1 MRLTHFFIEH
11 PRFATVLSGFVTLF
25 GIGALTI
32 LPVAQYPEIV
42 PPTVQITTVYPGA
55 SADTVARTVATP
67 LEQQI
72 NGVENMLYMGS
83 QSTGDGRLTITV
95 TFRIGTDLNVA
106 QMLTQNRVEDAL
118 PRLPEDVQHLGV
130 QVRKATPN
138 ILLAVHLYSPDKSR
152 DNLYLSNYT
161 TLHVKDVLARLQGV
175 GDVQFLGGREYA
187 MRIWLD
193 PDKVAANNLNA
204 GEVLAA
210 LRAQNLQV
218 SAGIL
223 NQPPVPGR
231 EAYQINVETLGRLS
245 TPEQF
250 GDIVVKSDKQ
260 GRVTRVRDI
269 GRVEVGAADY
279 GSTAYMDRSDSTS
292 LLIYA
297 QPGANS
303 LAVDYEVLAAMKDL
317 KKEFPQGVDYK
328 IIYDPTTFIAKSIRE
343 VVITILV
350 AILLVLGVV
359 FLFLQDWRASIIPVV
374 AIPVSLVGTFAI
386 LYALGIS
393 LNNLSLFG
401 LVLAVGIVVDDAIV
415 VVENV
420 ERHMREDI
428 SASDAAHKTMDEV
441 GGALISIALT
451 LCAVF
456 VPSAFLS
463 GISGL
468 FFRQF
473 AITIAASTVISC
485 FVSLTLSP
493 ALCAVLFK
501 NHHPRRTSSRGLVG
515 HLFDFGF
522 GSFNRGFERL
532 SNGYGNLTCHLVA
545 GVAIVLAIYVALIG
559 VAGLEFSRAQT
570 GFIPEQDQG
579 YLINIIQLPPGA
591 TLARTEKV
599 VKQAADIILNTRG
612 VEHVAPFAGLDATT
626 STIASNSG
634 TIFCG
639 LPSLYN
645 HEIPGVT
652 ANTVLADLRARLS
665 VIKDARVLTIPP
677 PPVQGLGSA
686 GGFKMML
693 EDRGGLGSEALV
705 RAANALVAAAN
716 KDPHFG
722 GVFTLFNNRSPSVYA
737 DIDRV
742 KAQKVGVTPT
752 DVFSTLQV
760 YLGSQYVNDFNLLGR
775 TYEVIVQADGQYRR
789 NQSDIMRLKVRNAS
803 GEMVPIGTVAELKDE
818 TIPYRVPRYNLF
830 PAAEVQGVAAP
841 GVASGTALLRMEELA
856 HKVLTQGIGFEW
868 TDLSFQEQQHGTPTL
883 VVFGAAALFV
893 FLVLA
898 AHYESWKLPIAIV
911 LIVPMCLLASVSGLL
926 ARGLPIDILAQIGF
940 VVLVGLAAKNAI
952 LIVEFARQKEE
963 DGATAEEAAVHAA
976 RTRLRP
982 ILMTSFAFIL
992 GVAPLAVATGAGGE
1006 MRRSLG
1012 TAVLFG
1018 MLGVTGFGLLFTPA
1032 FYTFV
1037 RNFGHNRK
1045 LRELSQVALK
1055 ATANILVLSLF
1066 AGGCAV
1072 GPRYVKPTIKLAPFH
1087 NLAAA
1092 SATKPDFA
1100 APPLDSWWRG
1110 FNDPMLVTVVQRAL
1124 DQNLDLAAAFARV
1137 RQARAAAAAA
1147 GAQLLPAG
1155 DLTATAT
1162 AEHQSIVS
1170 QFGSAANGFSGFR
1183 RDQREYTV
1191 GTAASWEIDLS
1202 GGLRRGAAAAADE
1215 LQAAQA
1221 EHLGTRITVAAEA
1234 ADAYLQVRE
1243 FQARLTVAQQLIDT
1257 DKHLLELVEV
1267 RRRVGVADDRETA
1280 QAEAVLKLAKSTV
1293 PSLRVALEAQLNRL
1307 DVLMGAQPGTYA
1319 EELSRPGTIPGI
1331 PALAGADQPL
1341 DVLRRR
1347 PDIIAAER
1355 QLAASNERIG
1365 VAISDYYPKI
1375 SLSGALGFDS
1385 INGGTLFNG
1394 QAFQPIGAGA
1404 LRWRL
1409 FDFGKVAAE
1418 VAQSRGAYAEA
1429 LAEYRRAAL
1438 RAAEDVENA
1447 LMELAQTQLRLKE
1460 LQGEVASLTRARDL
1474 SERAYKAGAIP
1485 LTDVLDAARQ
1495 LLVARDDVESTRA
1508 DAARAAVRT
1517 FRALGGGWD
1526 VRSNASIASV
1536 K

>member
-1 MRLTHFFIEH
+1 
-11 PRFATVLSGFVTLF
+11 
-25 GIGALTI
+25 
-32 LPVAQYPEIV
+32 
-42 PPTVQITTVYPGA
+42 
-55 SADTVARTVATP
+55 
-67 LEQQI
+67 
-72 NGVENMLYMGS
+72 
-83 QSTGDGRLTITV
+83 
-95 TFRIGTDLNVA
+95 
-106 QMLTQNRVEDAL
+106 MLTQNRVQDVL
-118 PRLPEDVQHLGV
+118 TRLPEDVQRLGV
-130 QVRKATPN
+130 QVRKAIPS
-138 ILLAVHLYSPDKSR
+138 ILLAIHLYSPNGSR
-152 DNLYLSNYT
+152 DTLYLSNYA
-161 TLHVKDVLARLQGV
+161 TLHVKDVLARLHGV
-175 GDVQFLGGREYA
+175 GDVQFQGGRDYA

-193 PDKVAANNLNA
+193 PDKVAAYDLSA
-204 GEVLAA
+204 SDVLSA

-223 NQPPVPGR
+223 NQPPTPSGA
-231 EAYQINVETLGRLS
+231 AYQMNVEALGRLA

-250 GDIVVKSDKQ
+250 ADIIVKSDGR
-260 GRVTRVRDI
+260 GRVTRIRDI

-279 GSTAYMDRSDSTS
+279 GSTAYMDRSNAAT

-297 QPGANS
+297 EPGANS
-303 LAVDYEVLAAMKDL
+303 LAVEHEVVAAMQQL
-317 KKEFPQGVDYK
+317 KKDFPPGVDSI
-328 IIYDPTTFIAKSIRE
+328 IIYDPTVFIAKSIHE
-343 VVITILV
+343 VIVTIFV
-350 AILLVLGVV
+350 AILLVVGIV
-359 FLFLQDWRASIIPVV
+359 FLFLQNWRATIIPVV
-374 AIPVSLVGTFAI
+374 AIPISLVGTFTI
-386 LYALGIS
+386 LVAFGIS

-420 ERHMREDI
+420 ERNMRDGM
-428 SASDAAHKTMDEV
+428 SPLDAAHKTMDEV

-473 AITIAASTVISC
+473 AVTIAASTVISC

-493 ALCAVLFK
+493 ALCAVLFRD
-501 NHHPRRTSSRGLVG
+501 HDARGTSSRGLVS
-515 HLFDFGF
+515 HLFDLGF
-522 GSFNRGFERL
+522 GWFNRAFEKL
-532 SNGYGNLTCHLVA
+532 SDGYGNLTRRLVA

-579 YLINIIQLPPGA
+579 YLINIVQLPPGA
-591 TLARTEKV
+591 TLARTEEV

-626 STIASNSG
+626 STVASNSG

-693 EDRGGLGSEALV
+693 EDRGGLGTAALV
-705 RAANALVAAAN
+705 RAANDLVAAAN
-716 KDPHFG
+716 KDPHFAG
-722 GVFTLFNNRSPSVYA
+722 AFTLFNTGSPSVYA

-789 NQSDIMRLKVRNAS
+789 NQPDIMRLKVRNAS
-803 GEMVPIGTVAELKDE
+803 GEMVPIGTVAQLKDN
-818 TIPYRVPRYNLF
+818 TIPYRAPRYDLY

-841 GVASGTALLRMEELA
+841 GVASSTALHRMEKLA
-856 HKVLTQGIGFEW
+856 HQVLPQGIGFEW

-898 AHYESWKLPIAIV
+898 AHYESWTLPIAIV

-963 DGATAEEAAVHAA
+963 DGATAGEAAVHAA

-992 GVAPLAVATGAGGE
+992 GGAPLAVATGAGGE

-1032 FYTFV
+1032 FYTFI
-1037 RNFGHNRK
+1037 RNFGRNRK
-1045 LRELSQVALK
+1045 ERELSEAALK
-1055 ATANILVLSLF
+1055 ATATVLAFSLF

-1072 GPRYVKPTIKLAPFH
+1072 GPRYVKPTTTLAPFH
-1087 NLAAA
+1087 NLAGA
-1092 SATKPDFA
+1092 SAAKPEFS
-1100 APPLDSWWRG
+1100 APPLDSWWTG

-1137 RQARAAAAAA
+1137 HQARAAAA
-1147 GAQLLPAG
+1147 GAQLLPTA
-1155 DLTATAT
+1155 DLDATGTAV
-1162 AEHQSIVS
+1162 HQSVVS
-1170 QFGSAANGFSGFR
+1170 PFGSVANGFPGYS
-1183 RDQREYTV
+1183 RDQREYAV
-1191 GTAASWEIDLS
+1191 
-1202 GGLRRGAAAAADE
+1202 GAA
-1215 LQAAQA
+1215 
-1221 EHLGTRITVAAEA
+1221 
-1234 ADAYLQVRE
+1234 
-1243 FQARLTVAQQLIDT
+1243 
-1257 DKHLLELVEV
+1257 
-1267 RRRVGVADDRETA
+1267 
-1280 QAEAVLKLAKSTV
+1280 
-1293 PSLRVALEAQLNRL
+1293 
-1307 DVLMGAQPGTYA
+1307 
-1319 EELSRPGTIPGI
+1319 
-1331 PALAGADQPL
+1331 
-1341 DVLRRR
+1341 
-1347 PDIIAAER
+1347 
-1355 QLAASNERIG
+1355 
-1365 VAISDYYPKI
+1365 
-1375 SLSGALGFDS
+1375 
-1385 INGGTLFNG
+1385 
-1394 QAFQPIGAGA
+1394 
-1404 LRWRL
+1404 
-1409 FDFGKVAAE
+1409 
-1418 VAQSRGAYAEA
+1418 
-1429 LAEYRRAAL
+1429 
-1438 RAAEDVENA
+1438 
-1447 LMELAQTQLRLKE
+1447 
-1460 LQGEVASLTRARDL
+1460 
-1474 SERAYKAGAIP
+1474 
-1485 LTDVLDAARQ
+1485 
-1495 LLVARDDVESTRA
+1495 
-1508 DAARAAVRT
+1508 
-1517 FRALGGGWD
+1517 
-1526 VRSNASIASV
+1526 
-1536 K
+1536 